1 MTSDLGFVRDDY
13 LNQSFLARL
22 GANVRVIAV
31 NDACYNGTVWDT
43 PFTAMYI
50 GKQVPQISNKKRS
63 RMGFI
68 APVVDPE
75 AVVQATQD
83 AVKVLGYE
91 AGAPIVTA
99 ASQQAAS
106 VSKLLIGIVAM
117 VYAYYEY
124 VKKRAMSN

>member
-1 MTSDLGFVRDDY
+1 VRDDY

-43 PFTAMYI
+43 PFTAMYV
-50 GKQVPQISNKKRS
+50 GKQVPQINNKKRS

-68 APVVDPE
+68 EPVVDPE
-75 AVVQATQD
+75 AVTQATQE
-83 AVKVLGYE
+83 AVKVLGY
-91 AGAPIVTA
+91 APGAPIVTA

-124 VKKRAMSN
+124 AKKQVMSN